1 LARDPLMEPS
11 MPARGLITVRSDFG
25 PEVTMNRLEAELSA
39 KGMTVFARVDHAAG
53 AEAAGLSLQPTELIV
68 FGHARG
74 GTPLMQAVRTIGVD
88 LPVRMLVWE
97 DASRDTWLT
106 YNDPRWLA
114 TRHGL
119 GRDAAAAVN
128 ALASTL
134 RALVTAATA
143 ASAAPAGPRANG
155 KSDPEP

>member
-1 LARDPLMEPS
+1 MERS
-11 MPARGLITVRSDFG
+11 MPTRGLITIKSDYG
-25 PEVTMNRLEAELSA
+25 PEVTMNRLEAELAA

-68 FGHARG
+68 FGNARG
-74 GTPLMQAVRTIGVD
+74 GTPLMQATRTIGVD
-88 LPVRMLVWE
+88 LPIRMLVWE

-128 ALASTL
+128 ALASML
-134 RALVTAATA
+134 RALVVAATA
-143 ASAAPAGPRANG
+143 SVPPPADRRANG
-155 KSDPEP
+155 KSDPEL